1 MAFIRDLKRKL
12 RFKLIRLEI
21 LKSAA
26 HVETLRILGDRLI
39 DDPEERKKRQDEY
52 RQENKEIR
60 EQFET
65 RLMTSVGK
73 ALSAWAGLEQIL
85 VSITSM
91 LLDTSLS
98 KTGVVMYSI
107 INFNAWLA
115 IISDL
120 FLQDETFSHLKS
132 RWDKL
137 TSRLHGLKD
146 MRDRIAHH
154 SVFSADTPAEIIKHT
169 SLLPSPFDSRS
180 KTRKHHPLHFTQVEE
195 FYQAVIAALSEL
207 QILSDEIDKAHT
219 ARIARLEAE
228 FAKHYNCAPRKE

>member
-107 INFNAWLA
+107 I
-115 IISDL
+115 
-120 FLQDETFSHLKS
+120 
-132 RWDKL
+132 
-137 TSRLHGLKD
+137 
-146 MRDRIAHH
+146 
-154 SVFSADTPAEIIKHT
+154 
-169 SLLPSPFDSRS
+169 
-180 KTRKHHPLHFTQVEE
+180 
-195 FYQAVIAALSEL
+195 
-207 QILSDEIDKAHT
+207 
-219 ARIARLEAE
+219 
-228 FAKHYNCAPRKE
+228 